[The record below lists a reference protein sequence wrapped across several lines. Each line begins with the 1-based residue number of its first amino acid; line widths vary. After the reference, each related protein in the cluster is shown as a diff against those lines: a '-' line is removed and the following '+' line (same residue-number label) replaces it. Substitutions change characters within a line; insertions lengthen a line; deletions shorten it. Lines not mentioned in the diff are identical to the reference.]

1 MPASKQTHI
10 LRHRLK
16 ALSTLHYFNFMKL
29 VLELMQL
36 VKWKQINRHIW
47 HYLRRKL
54 MGWKEMMV
62 TMREKMEERNWKQNK
77 DGGGKLRDLG
87 AMVRNS
93 FLVTDWKLPK
103 GLPQDDKDLSH
114 IKGKHQTPLLPRSHV
129 GQDWT
134 LEDLLPPVQ
143 KAPKTSSGEF
153 ANQISNYKLQIIKVK
168 YQISN
173 IKFKLSNSN
182 IKFIKFYK
190 LDTLTIKRINYI

>member
-1 MPASKQTHI
+1 VIWVPWSEIVSWSQIENFQKDC
-10 LRHRLK
+10 LK
-16 ALSTLHYFNFMKL
+16 MT
-29 VLELMQL
+29 
-36 VKWKQINRHIW
+36 
-47 HYLRRKL
+47 
-54 MGWKEMMV
+54 
-62 TMREKMEERNWKQNK
+62 
-77 DGGGKLRDLG
+77 
-87 AMVRNS
+87 
-93 FLVTDWKLPK
+93 
-103 GLPQDDKDLSH
+103 KDLSH